1 MSHPNDPING
11 NGKDTKER
19 VIAAAE
25 RLFAERGFAGTSLRG
40 VTSAAGV
47 NLAAVHYHFG
57 TKDALLQA
65 VFDHRIGPVN
75 KQRLQRLDE
84 LRRDA
89 PGGVPAIEDILE
101 AFLSPILDLKR
112 DLEGEG
118 LVWSRFIGRVYSE
131 PLEIVEAMV
140 REQFEEVGL
149 RFTEALAD
157 ALPHLSQR
165 EIVERLQFAIG
176 ALSHTLIDLH
186 RIGLPEG
193 EPSDAGPAMLRHMI
207 VFLAAAFRAPSAQTA
222 TQDSP
227 TAVSPPSPARA
238 IRP

>member
-1 MSHPNDPING
+1 MSDSNG
-11 NGKDTKER
+11 THSGKDTKER
-19 VIAAAE
+19 IIAAAE

-40 VTSAAGV
+40 VTSEAGV

-65 VFDHRIGPVN
+65 VFGRRIGPVN
-75 KQRLQRLDE
+75 RQRLQRLDE
-84 LRRDA
+84 LQRGA
-89 PGGVPAIEDILE
+89 GGDSPEIEDILE

-131 PLEIVEAMV
+131 PLEIVENMI
-140 REQFEEVGL
+140 REQFEEVGQ
-149 RFTEALAD
+149 RFTGAFSA

-186 RIGLPEG
+186 RAALPDS
-193 EPSDAGPAMLRHMI
+193 EPRDTGPTMLQHMI
-207 VFLAAAFRAPSAQTA
+207 VFLAAAFRAPSAT
-222 TQDSP
+222 TRK
-227 TAVSPPSPARA
+227 PPSTTRISQARA
-238 IRP
+238 S